1 MSDNTFATAK
11 YIGSFGSSGG
21 SVIAKGKI
29 NSADPVDIY
38 RLNLRAGSAFNARS
52 SFSIQG
58 GSLDYSV
65 YFKNPATNQ
74 ITFFQKLTLSPD
86 SVTITVPFVSSS
98 IPVTTYLKFDR
109 PATQN
114 VKYSLSYTSLFS

>member
-21 SVIAKGKI
+21 SVLAKGKI
-29 NSADPVDIY
+29 GNTDPVDIY
-38 RLNLRAGSAFNARS
+38 KVNVRAGSSFNARS
-52 SFSIQG
+52 SFSVQG

-74 ITFFQKLTLSPD
+74 ITFSQKFTVPSS
-86 SVTITVPFVSSS
+86 SVTLTVPFPRTSMPATLYV
-98 IPVTTYLKFDR
+98 KFDR
-109 PATQN
+109 PTTQN